1 MSRELGSNGGGNK
14 RQGNE
19 EPGEGEYTGFRARPQ
34 IQKKNM
40 LRRKE
45 EVFVVSKR
53 FT

>member
-1 MSRELGSNGGGNK
+1 MSRELGSNGGGSK

-19 EPGEGEYTGFRARPQ
+19 EPGEGEYTGFRTRPQ
-34 IQKKNM
+34 TKKKIM

-45 EVFVVSKR
+45 EVFFVSKR